1 MLGSAGT
8 QPHFLMAWSLPGQM
22 GAQRK
27 GLAACCLWWEGA
39 GVVRASW
46 RRFRSWR
53 HEGSQVDR
61 GRRSRTPHPGEKWTS
76 AGSRGPLHVP
86 GGGTPHLP
94 FGPRFQGGARWG
106 APEPGQAAGVS
117 KRWWRG
123 EPGAGPPAQF
133 RLWPLHLVAR
143 CSGQPCASGTGCL
156 GVCEAV
162 AVALRVPWA
171 PGQKPLLQGIA
182 NVCWGHCT
190 ILRAAALISPFSR
203 GCPSISSC
211 EVFFLTEPA
220 ALPCPSPHAQDDLS
234 CAATPSL
241 PSPAAR

>member
-1 MLGSAGT
+1 MDICR
-8 QPHFLMAWSLPGQM
+8 QPWATSCP
-22 GAQRK
+22 
-27 GLAACCLWWEGA
+27 
-39 GVVRASW
+39 W
-46 RRFRSWR
+46 RRDPSLAPWA
-53 HEGSQVDR
+53 
-61 GRRSRTPHPGEKWTS
+61 P
-76 AGSRGPLHVP
+76 A
-86 GGGTPHLP
+86 
-94 FGPRFQGGARWG
+94 QGGARWG

-171 PGQKPLLQGIA
+171 SGQKPLLQGIA
-182 NVCWGHCT
+182 DVCWGHCT
-190 ILRAAALISPFSR
+190 ILRAPALISPFSR
-203 GCPSISSC
+203 GCPSISFC

-220 ALPCPSPHAQDDLS
+220 ALQPALPPPSPHAQDDLS
-234 CAATPSL
+234 CACHPQ
-241 PSPAAR
+241 PALASGTVSSASFMAIHRQHVGTAHGVDRMKRRKVKAP